1 MTTKKTGAKASR
13 SAPPD
18 SPDRKTLAAGE
29 PPAGTATTSNST
41 RRAWKKKSVAEHIL
55 GQLDKLREE
64 VKEKEQAY
72 LIDKQ
77 QLDKLEAL
85 REVLEN
91 Q

>member
-1 MTTKKTGAKASR
+1 MTTTKRTGAKGSR
-13 SAPPD
+13 PAPGEV
-18 SPDRKTLAAGE
+18 PDRKTLVAGE
-29 PPAGTATTSNST
+29 PPAETANTSSS
-41 RRAWKKKSVAEHIL
+41 RKPWKKKSVAEQIL

-64 VKEKEQAY
+64 VAAKEQSY
-72 LIDKQ
+72 LQAKQ

>member
-1 MTTKKTGAKASR
+1 MTPKKTGAKGAR
-13 SAPPD
+13 AAPEEAA
-18 SPDRKTLAAGE
+18 DRKTLAAGE
-29 PPAGTATTSNST
+29 RPETSTTGTG

-64 VKEKEQAY
+64 VAEKERDYQLA
-72 LIDKQ
+72 KQ
-77 QLDKLEAL
+77 QLDKLEQL

>member
-1 MTTKKTGAKASR
+1 MTATKRTGARQAR

-18 SPDRKTLAAGE
+18 VPDQKTLATGE
-29 PPAGTATTSNST
+29 RPIESATSNSS

-55 GQLDKLREE
+55 GQLDKLRDE
-64 VKEKEQAY
+64 VKEKEEAY
-72 LIDKQ
+72 LQAKK
-77 QLDKLEAL
+77 QLDKLEQL